1 MGRPAYL
8 RLAVLC
14 AALAVGAA
22 VQAQSVALSGMM
34 GGKAL
39 LLVDGKPP
47 KSVAPGETHL
57 GVKVISVAADEA
69 LVEINGKRATL
80 RLGESPVSVKGK
92 GSGNKIVLVA
102 DSQGHFIGPGRI
114 NGQSMQFVVDTGA
127 TVVSLGMNDAERM
140 GINYKNGE
148 PVRMSTA
155 NGNSNGWRIRLSSVR
170 IGDVE
175 LSGVE
180 AVVTP
185 SSMPYVLL
193 GNSFLTQFQMTR
205 INDQMVLERRY

>member
-1 MGRPAYL
+1 MGRPAPL

-14 AALAVGAA
+14 AALAMGAA
-22 VQAQSVALSGMM
+22 AQAQSVALSGMM

-92 GSGNKIVLVA
+92 SSGNKIVLVA

-127 TVVSLGMNDAERM
+127 TVVSLGMNDADRM